1 MTGSCSMT
9 AVKYLKDHR
18 LTGELEPGQRVT
30 LVRDMARNVKV
41 GTNTNVCKD
50 FTITEKA
57 PTRASSLMKTSISS
71 AFTFFKT
78 LFRH

>member
-1 MTGSCSMT
+1 MSDPLELIRMTGSCSMT

-41 GTNTNVCKD
+41 GT
-50 FTITEKA
+50 
-57 PTRASSLMKTSISS
+57 R
-71 AFTFFKT
+71 
-78 LFRH
+78 

>member
-1 MTGSCSMT
+1 MSDPPELGRMTGSCSMT

-41 GTNTNVCKD
+41 GTRSHERD
-50 FTITEKA
+50 EE
-57 PTRASSLMKTSISS
+57 
-71 AFTFFKT
+71 
-78 LFRH
+78 

>member
-1 MTGSCSMT
+1 MSDPLELVRMSASCSMT

-41 GTNTNVCKD
+41 GANT
-50 FTITEKA
+50 
-57 PTRASSLMKTSISS
+57 
-71 AFTFFKT
+71 
-78 LFRH
+78 

>member
-9 AVKYLKDHR
+9 DVKYLKHHR

-41 GTNTNVCKD
+41 GTRSHERD
-50 FTITEKA
+50 EE
-57 PTRASSLMKTSISS
+57 
-71 AFTFFKT
+71 
-78 LFRH
+78 